1 MYNKVGVSQYFS
13 SRFKVTNAVDSLK
26 VWLIPRLTLS
36 TALWKKELLA
46 ARPTL
51 LAHDDMKV
59 RLELFSE
66 SARAGAVSALRNG
79 GGSCNPQTD
88 ILAGS
93 FRKLQVD
100 WSNRTHTNTSHVAV

>member
-1 MYNKVGVSQYFS
+1 MFLL
-13 SRFKVTNAVDSLK
+13 A
-26 VWLIPRLTLS
+26 
-36 TALWKKELLA
+36 ALWKDELEA

-51 LAHDDMKV
+51 MAHDDMKV

-79 GGSCNPQTD
+79 GACGAQTD
-88 ILAGS
+88 VLAGS

-100 WSNRTHTNTSHVAV
+100 